1 MDDDARGVDHR
12 IQAGAQCV
20 AETMG
25 GLGYEGFG
33 FRGGF
38 AVQDGLARAIQGCA
52 QRLKGEFTPVL
63 FH

>member
-1 MDDDARGVDHR
+1 
-12 IQAGAQCV
+12 
-20 AETMG
+20 MG